1 MTNQSRD
8 GEHGVAL
15 LFSLLALLLLTAI
28 TASLIMLS
36 ATETSVNYNYRTEEI
51 AFFAAKAGIYE
62 ALDRM
67 QQSNAS
73 TIACSIPLAL
83 PGALQPLPAL
93 PCPQVPPGGV
103 LYIINAGSSLTV
115 QPWNT
120 ANAYYDDE
128 LCHEGYT
135 IAGMSS
141 APPDVP
147 CTTLPTGS
155 TWYTTVTSNYP

>member
-1 MTNQSRD
+1 MERARKMSNQSNNLERID
-8 GEHGVAL
+8 ERGIAILYCLFAL
-15 LFSLLALLLLTAI
+15 LILSALT
-28 TASLIMLS
+28 TSLILMS
-36 ATETSVNYNYRTEEI
+36 GTETSVNGNYRTEEI

-67 QQSNAS
+67 QQSNATS
-73 TIACSIPLAL
+73 VAAQIPTAL
-83 PGALQPLPAL
+83 PSAA
-93 PCPQVPPGGV
+93 GGV

-120 ANAYYDDE
+120 SNKYYDDE
-128 LCHEGYT
+128 FCHEGYS
-135 IAGMSS
+135 IAGMTS

-155 TWYTTVTSNYP
+155 TWYSTATSN